1 MDPETPPR
9 ERAARPT
16 ARDLAVGA
24 GLFALGAALTAAGVT
39 GTWSDAPWRVPP
51 AGSLLPLAVC
61 CAASA
66 LHRRAPLTALGV
78 AAAAFAADGL
88 TGGSLGVTLAFVDVL
103 YQACLR
109 TTPARRNAVERTALA
124 VVVGCALVAGA
135 LGWDVRSV
143 VLLAVTGA
151 GLLCLPVWWARDVV
165 RGEELAR
172 LAGERAALET
182 ERAVRE
188 ERAAM
193 ARDLHDVVA
202 GHVAGIALQSEAAL
216 AAARARGEDTAV
228 LAGIRAA
235 GVEALGEMRTMIHL
249 MREGTAP
256 DPVAAAGDLRAVVE
270 LARAGGLDVRWA
282 GSGAAGGAVDVEDLE
297 DLEDAS
303 PVVRQALHRVLQEA
317 LTNARRHA
325 GPGPVEVALVR
336 EGERVVLRVV
346 SALPGR
352 AAGADG
358 RRGHGLATMR
368 ERAEALGGTFRAG
381 PAGPGSWEVRA
392 ELPGRPAVG
401 VGVRV

>member
-9 ERAARPT
+9 ERTARPT
-16 ARDLAVGA
+16 ARDLLVGA

-39 GTWSDAPWRVPP
+39 GTWSDAPWPVPP
-51 AGSLLPLAVC
+51 AWSLLPLAVC

-66 LHRRAPLTALGV
+66 LHRAAPLTALAV
-78 AAAAFAADGL
+78 ALVAFTADGL
-88 TGGSLGVTLAFVDVL
+88 TSGSLGVTLAFVDVL
-103 YQACLR
+103 YRACLR
-109 TTPARRNAVERTALA
+109 TTPARRRAVERAALA
-124 VVVGCALVAGA
+124 VVVGSALVAGV
-135 LGWDVRSV
+135 LGWDLRAV

-182 ERAVRE
+182 ERVVRE

-202 GHVAGIALQSEAAL
+202 GHVSAIALQSEAAL
-216 AAARARGEDTAV
+216 AAARARGEDAAV

-235 GVEALGEMRTMIHL
+235 SVEALEEMRTMIHL
-249 MREGTAP
+249 MRGGGAP
-256 DPVAAAGDLRAVVE
+256 DPVAAAGDLSACVE

-282 GSGAAGGAVDVEDLE
+282 GAGEAGGAG
-297 DLEDAS
+297 AA
-303 PVVRQALHRVLQEA
+303 PAVRQALHRVLQEA

-325 GPGPVEVALVR
+325 GPGPVEVALER

-346 SALPGR
+346 SALPAGPVPPGR

-368 ERAEALGGTFRAG
+368 ERTQALGGTFAAG
-381 PAGPGSWEVRA
+381 PAGPGRWEVRA
-392 ELPGRPAVG
+392 ELPARPVVG
-401 VGVRV
+401 AGAQG